1 MNFCNF
7 MTNLGFLAF
16 PEKINVD
23 LPRKPYAPSI
33 NFYSK
38 YTNLLIKITQL
49 YENEFYVLNIV
60 WLYIRESHNHFYY
73 RYSISTNFYKTKD
86 KQTGL
91 DKVAINDYFPCGIH
105 IFLGRN
111 YI

>member
-1 MNFCNF
+1 MV
-7 MTNLGFLAF
+7 NLGLLTV

-23 LPRKPYAPSI
+23 LPRKPYASSI
-33 NFYSK
+33 KFYSK
-38 YTNLLIKITQL
+38 YTDLLIAITQH
-49 YENEFYVLNIV
+49 YEHIYVLNIV

-73 RYSISTNFYKTKD
+73 RYDISTNFYKTKD
-86 KQTGL
+86 EQTGL

>member
-1 MNFCNF
+1 MV
-7 MTNLGFLAF
+7 NLGTLTMPEIINIDF
-16 PEKINVD
+16 PD
-23 LPRKPYAPSI
+23 I

-38 YTNLLIKITQL
+38 FTDLLIKITLHDQ
-49 YENEFYVLNIV
+49 YEHIYVLNIV